1 MMSADKFHYLDIT
14 KQEQLWYT
22 KVAHDPLY
30 AKSRQEADEVKVE
43 ENYLSK
49 REEEEGEESKGS

>member
-1 MMSADKFHYLDIT
+1 MMSADNFHYLDIT
-14 KQEQLWYT
+14 EQEQLWYT
-22 KVAHDPLY
+22 EVAHDPSY

-43 ENYLSK
+43 ENYLSH